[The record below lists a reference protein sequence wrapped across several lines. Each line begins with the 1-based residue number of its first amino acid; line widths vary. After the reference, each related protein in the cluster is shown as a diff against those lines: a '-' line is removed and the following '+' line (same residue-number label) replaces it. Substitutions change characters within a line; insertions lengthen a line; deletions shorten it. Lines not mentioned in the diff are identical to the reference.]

1 MIRND
6 KGDLSGARPPNAAP
20 SYNDLRERIQQ
31 NRELSRISSSA
42 RRRLGVPTP
51 SDAEVTA
58 AYTAREAAT
67 EQYREEVLQGD
78 RHRRGVV
85 PIRYYDT
92 SMTAST
98 NDVFQEA
105 PPMSDVEARRAA
117 LQPLKK
123 LVSILAARQRF
134 ASLLLSASGAVKAG
148 LVDHTSLQVASQSAF
163 PASSPLPNI
172 STLLRGIT
180 LPDVAELQRLAE
192 PDRAELSYGFVD
204 VPRSRPWHEPFAFRL
219 KNFMPV
225 PMPEFSLD
233 VAAQAD
239 KEVRRGD
246 GECSFPQEASDVPRL
261 IAAQPSTAATNP
273 LLAALFPTRV
283 QPPKEATLERS
294 PAGATPAT
302 G

>member
-1 MIRND
+1 MIRNGE
-6 KGDLSGARPPNAAP
+6 GDLSGARPPNAAP
-20 SYNDLRERIQQ
+20 SYKDLRERIQQ

-42 RRRLGVPTP
+42 RRRVGVPTP
-51 SDAEVTA
+51 SDAEVKA
-58 AYTAREAAT
+58 AYTAREAAA
-67 EQYREEVLQGD
+67 ERYREEMLQGD

-105 PPMSDVEARRAA
+105 PPMSDVEARRAV

-134 ASLLLSASGAVKAG
+134 ASLLRSASGAVKAV
-148 LVDHTSLQVASQSAF
+148 LLDQTSPQVALQSAF

-180 LPDVAELQRLAE
+180 LPDVAELRRLAE

-204 VPRSRPWHEPFAFRL
+204 VPRSRPWHEPFAFRH

-225 PMPEFSLD
+225 PMPEFALD

-246 GECSFPQEASDVPRL
+246 GECSSPQEANNVPRL
-261 IAAQPSTAATNP
+261 IAAHPPAAATNP
-273 LLAALFPTRV
+273 SLVTLFPTSM
-283 QPPKEATLERS
+283 QLPKEATLERG